1 MRPSCN
7 ERCRGELT
15 TATAQR
21 PMPPTASD
29 ADGPAAPSS
38 DRAPPLSL
46 GDADVGDADLAPSS
60 ASERLADA
68 TAARSADDA
77 PAVAAGPLSATEHMV
92 PVRVPARLLRQVQA
106 PTTPLLRSVGRR
118 EKKEKKERNRVP
130 TIGPPHP
137 PMLPHSFIPHVHS
150 TPRANAEDPCR
161 SGRTYRRVFTFPML
175 PSDLI

>member
-1 MRPSCN
+1 
-7 ERCRGELT
+7 
-15 TATAQR
+15 
-21 PMPPTASD
+21 MPPTASD

-46 GDADVGDADLAPSS
+46 GDADVGDADVGDAGLALSS

-77 PAVAAGPLSATEHMV
+77 PAVAAAPLSATEHMV

-118 EKKEKKERNRVP
+118 EKKRKKRENPSSDNR
-130 TIGPPHP
+130 PPSSPNASPFFHP
-137 PMLPHSFIPHVHS
+137 PCSQH
-150 TPRANAEDPCR
+150 AE
-161 SGRTYRRVFTFPML
+161 GERRGPVSIWAHLQARFYL
-175 PSDLI
+175 SDAAL